1 MTPQSSDIK
10 QSQQLTQQN
19 IISLQS
25 LQYQSFSQYLF
36 FYRQT
41 PFKLLPSQ
49 MAPSPM
55 LCTRIDV
62 ETCSG
67 LEELP
72 LATTVDLWGTSMP
85 ITHCLVKTQEILLA
99 KIYKQQNGP
108 MWSITS
114 AVMSVFQLSH
124 LLLQS
129 HVNPIDT
136 FLPPLTQLV
145 INTNFSIVLVPKPI
159 PAF

>member
-1 MTPQSSDIK
+1 MTPQSTTDTIEYYVSTVFTVI
-10 QSQQLTQQN
+10 
-19 IISLQS
+19 
-25 LQYQSFSQYLF
+25 FSILI

-108 MWSITS
+108 MWSTTS

-124 LLLQS
+124 HLLLS
-129 HVNPIDT
+129 HVNPQRH
-136 FLPPLTQLV
+136 FSPP
-145 INTNFSIVLVPKPI
+145 
-159 PAF
+159 PAPHLLAYY